1 VRPPR
6 DGRARQPQ
14 PHQVLHPRQLTQSS
28 VGQPRSVL
36 DLQPLQTVRL
46 QSAKPIV
53 GDVSTVID
61 QQALKILKTIQGL

>member
-1 VRPPR
+1 
-6 DGRARQPQ
+6 
-14 PHQVLHPRQLTQSS
+14 
-28 VGQPRSVL
+28 
-36 DLQPLQTVRL
+36 VRL